1 MRLKEQGYQYL
12 IQGDYQ
18 KAADLY
24 KYAIE
29 ESETDNISY
38 YWYLGLALLLGEQ
51 EIEAQMAWMLPLSD
65 GNAEE
70 IDQRAV
76 ELVQVLETEAE
87 RLEQIQEYK
96 LAWVIRQH
104 IHQINP
110 NKLKNIL
117 NTIQLSSKLDIYD
130 EDELALSEAALL
142 INSDENIQVNTELLL
157 QVLQIVLEIYPLQ
170 ICCFDFV
177 VSCILTCHN
186 IVAIIDILYTHG
198 VLFIR
203 SLTHEQLKHLNCILL
218 NAANNNISI
227 LINIANLFQNS
238 NKNVESLIF
247 IEEVLKSSPSLV
259 DEVATNYLTIR
270 AWMQTGGYWDKA
282 ETAYKN
288 YETSLNKLITF
299 DHNISETH
307 VTSLI
312 TTVSFASYFQDEPLL
327 IHQFRNRVSQFCQQR
342 IQKYSNQGL
351 PLYQSKQSFKKSLNF
366 SSKLKIGYISTCM
379 RRHSV
384 GWLSRWLF
392 QHHNKENFEIYTY
405 SLQKSQDSLQEF
417 FFQNSSF
424 FYDLSESKELIE
436 IAEHI
441 YQDKIDLLVDLDSVT
456 SNKVCGVMALK
467 PAPVQVTWLGSDAS
481 GLPAIDYFIADP
493 YVLPESADNYYA
505 SKIWRLPSTYVAVDG
520 FEVGIPTLRREELNI
535 PNDAVIY
542 LTSQTAYKRH
552 PNTVRLQIKIIKQVP
567 GSYLL
572 IKGQSN
578 QDTIKTFFE
587 QIAEEEGVD
596 SSRLRFLP
604 LVDSELVHRAN
615 LGIADVVLDTYPY
628 NGATT
633 TLETLWMGIPL
644 VTKVGEQFAA
654 RNSYTMMVN
663 AGITEGI
670 AWTDEEYIEWGI
682 RLGKDV
688 DLRQQVVWKLR
699 QSKHTAP
706 LWNAKQFSRDME
718 SAYEQMWQRYLEG
731 K

>member
-366 SSKLKIGYISTCM
+366 SSKLKLVI
-379 RRHSV
+379 
-384 GWLSRWLF
+384 F
-392 QHHNKENFEIYTY
+392 Q
-405 SLQKSQDSLQEF
+405 
-417 FFQNSSF
+417 
-424 FYDLSESKELIE
+424 
-436 IAEHI
+436 
-441 YQDKIDLLVDLDSVT
+441 LV
-456 SNKVCGVMALK
+456 C
-467 PAPVQVTWLGSDAS
+467 
-481 GLPAIDYFIADP
+481 
-493 YVLPESADNYYA
+493 
-505 SKIWRLPSTYVAVDG
+505 
-520 FEVGIPTLRREELNI
+520 
-535 PNDAVIY
+535 
-542 LTSQTAYKRH
+542 
-552 PNTVRLQIKIIKQVP
+552 
-567 GSYLL
+567 
-572 IKGQSN
+572 
-578 QDTIKTFFE
+578 
-587 QIAEEEGVD
+587 
-596 SSRLRFLP
+596 
-604 LVDSELVHRAN
+604 
-615 LGIADVVLDTYPY
+615 
-628 NGATT
+628 
-633 TLETLWMGIPL
+633 
-644 VTKVGEQFAA
+644 
-654 RNSYTMMVN
+654 
-663 AGITEGI
+663 EGI
-670 AWTDEEYIEWGI
+670 
-682 RLGKDV
+682 L
-688 DLRQQVVWKLR
+688 
-699 QSKHTAP
+699 
-706 LWNAKQFSRDME
+706 
-718 SAYEQMWQRYLEG
+718 
-731 K
+731 